1 MVEKRRRRKAALAM
15 TQTRSVRSRGRHHT
29 CSGGVR
35 AIPSPSFPGGRGRAL
50 SLQGGGGL
58 PQRARG
64 VRDPGEEGVAPG
76 GRGGAGEGPGPFP
89 RGAQDARGGADRV
102 GGGGRGLSTGPGDR
116 AHRPHLTL
124 MRGVAEGDPATSRI
138 PYMPARAW
146 PGTPQIRRYRPGVVA
161 VNTATADCP
170 GAVPSRG
177 VGVSAPGKAGWGR
190 AVTGGV
196 AVKGMTWRLWGM
208 VPWVWPATRV
218 NAAPPAGRG
227 DAAWTDGAAAGRAL
241 AASGLGGSGGV
252 PVMLRRPQMM

>member
-15 TQTRSVRSRGRHHT
+15 TQTRSVRPRGRHHT

-146 PGTPQIRRYRPGVVA
+146 PG
-161 VNTATADCP
+161 
-170 GAVPSRG
+170 RG
-177 VGVSAPGKAGWGR
+177 GGGR
-190 AVTGGV
+190 AVRGGV

-208 VPWVWPATRV
+208 VPWLTSVSWTRAPTGTVSAGWPWDAPLKLSPPLSWVWPATRV